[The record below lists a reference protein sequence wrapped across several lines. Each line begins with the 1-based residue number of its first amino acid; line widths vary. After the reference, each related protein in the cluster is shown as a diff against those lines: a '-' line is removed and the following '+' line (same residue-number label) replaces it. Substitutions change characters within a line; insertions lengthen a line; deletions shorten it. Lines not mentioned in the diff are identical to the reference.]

1 MVTSTPPLVGSNG
14 ALGFQPASQQTQ
26 SQQSTNAA
34 ASSAPNQLQQ
44 LQLLMMGLH
53 QQQQQMRLPQQQN
66 MFNQFGLKQFL
77 ITQLLQQR
85 QQEHN
90 AAMVRGFMSF

>member
-14 ALGFQPASQQTQ
+14 AIGFQPASQQTQ
-26 SQQSTNAA
+26 SQQQSSNAT
-34 ASSAPNQLQQ
+34 ASSAQNQLQQ
-44 LQLLMMGLH
+44 LQLLMMGL
-53 QQQQQMRLPQQQN
+53 QQQQMRLPQQQN

-90 AAMVRGFMSF
+90 AAMV